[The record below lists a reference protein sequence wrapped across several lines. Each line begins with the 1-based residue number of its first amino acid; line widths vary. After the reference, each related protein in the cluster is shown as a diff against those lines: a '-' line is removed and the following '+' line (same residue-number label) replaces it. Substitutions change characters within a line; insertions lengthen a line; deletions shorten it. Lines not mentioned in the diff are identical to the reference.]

1 MVQERALL
9 FVQYAWGLG
18 ERQDF
23 WVVPSRWEITLNT
36 DVQRQR
42 LNWNCKLQ
50 HSICRSNNQLIILFI
65 LEKFHVHSLTIS
77 IQKSV
82 FLIFSA
88 NILLKKLISI
98 MTLIKQIQISQ
109 TFSMYMYLTC
119 IFFHLLDCGLVMLT
133 NIQFLQLWIFF
144 T

>member
-1 MVQERALL
+1 MAQERALL

-23 WVVPSRWEITLNT
+23 WAVPSRWEITLNT

-65 LEKFHVHSLTIS
+65 LEEFHVLSLTIS
-77 IQKSV
+77 IHKSV

-98 MTLIKQIQISQ
+98 MTLVEQILDKPNFFYVHVLDVYI
-109 TFSMYMYLTC
+109 
-119 IFFHLLDCGLVMLT
+119 FHLLDCGLVMLT
-133 NIQFLQLWIFF
+133 NILFLYLWIFF

>member
-1 MVQERALL
+1 MAQERALL

-23 WVVPSRWEITLNT
+23 WAVPSRWEITLNT

-50 HSICRSNNQLIILFI
+50 HSMCRSNNQLIILFI
-65 LEKFHVHSLTIS
+65 LEEFHVLSLTIS
-77 IQKSV
+77 IHKSV

-98 MTLIKQIQISQ
+98 MSLVEQIQISQ

-119 IFFHLLDCGLVMLT
+119 IFFISLIVVLVLVDLLYLIV
-133 NIQFLQLWIFF
+133 LQV
-144 T
+144 